1 MARPPAPARCRIA
14 SAHDAARGGPARA
27 PPLLGSGSMDGALVT
42 TSADAP
48 SPLRIGML
56 SNPAVNGRG
65 HGHAEN

>member
-1 MARPPAPARCRIA
+1 MCCLNSPHYAVL
-14 SAHDAARGGPARA
+14 SGPVCS

-42 TSADAP
+42 TSADAI

-65 HGHAEN
+65 HGHTEN